1 MNMTW
6 KSLLISLQDLKGKY
20 VITTRRTLSIS
31 ERITLSGITQL
42 SNVLHVLEELPIA
55 ELLEEL
61 WVDFNCMGHVWGT

>member
-6 KSLLISLQDLKGKY
+6 KRLLISLQDLKGKY

-31 ERITLSGITQL
+31 ARITLSGITQL

-61 WVDFNCMGHVWGT
+61 WVDFNCMGHVWGA

>member
-6 KSLLISLQDLKGKY
+6 ESLLISLQDLKGKY

-31 ERITLSGITQL
+31 ARITLSGITQL

-61 WVDFNCMGHVWGT
+61 WVDFNCMGHVWGA